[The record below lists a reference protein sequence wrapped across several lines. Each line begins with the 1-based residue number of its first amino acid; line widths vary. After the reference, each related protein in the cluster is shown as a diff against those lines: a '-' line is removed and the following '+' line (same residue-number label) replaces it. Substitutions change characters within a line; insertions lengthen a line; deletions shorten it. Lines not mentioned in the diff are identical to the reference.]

1 MAKKTDGANLW
12 QTVVEQL
19 DHLASLLQL
28 DPGVHA
34 VLREPKR
41 ALEVSIP
48 VKMDDG
54 SLKVFKGYRVHHNLN
69 RGPGKGGIRYHPEV
83 SLDEIKALAALMTW
97 KCAVVDIP
105 YGGAKGGVI
114 CDPKKLSLKELEG
127 LTRRYTSELI
137 PLLGPERDIPAPD
150 VGTNSQIMAW
160 IMDTFSMDKGYSVP
174 SVVTGKPLSIGG
186 SQGREGATARG
197 CVFCLLEAL
206 KTLGQSPHSQR
217 VVIQGFG
224 NVGRH
229 AALDLYERGF
239 QILAVSDSQG
249 GIYDP
254 KGLDPQEVYE
264 TKLKTGSV
272 VHFPKGDKIT
282 NQELLALDC
291 DILVSAALEHQITSS
306 NADQIKAKL
315 IVEGANGPTTPEA
328 DQVLEEKGIFVIPDI
343 LANAG
348 GVVVSY
354 FEWVQG
360 LQAYFWS
367 YEEVD
372 QKLER
377 LMRKAFLEVY
387 ELAQKKKVSMRLAAH
402 MIAVGRV
409 AEATKLRGIYP

>member
-1 MAKKTDGANLW
+1 
-12 QTVVEQL
+12 
-19 DHLASLLQL
+19 LLKL

-34 VLREPKR
+34 ILREPKR
-41 ALEVSIP
+41 ALEVSVP
-48 VKMDDG
+48 VKMDNG

-83 SLDEIKALAALMTW
+83 TLEEIKALAALMTW

-137 PLLGPERDIPAPD
+137 PLLGPEKDIPAPD
-150 VGTNSQIMAW
+150 VGTNSQVMAW

-206 KTLGQSPHSQR
+206 KVLGKSLANQR

-224 NVGRH
+224 NAGRN
-229 AALDLYERGF
+229 AAFDLYERGF
-239 QILAVSDSQG
+239 LVLAVGDSQG
-249 GIYDP
+249 AIYSP
-254 KGLDPQEVYE
+254 QGLDPHKVYQ
-264 TKLKTGSV
+264 TKLETGSV
-272 VHFPKGDKIT
+272 VYFPKGDKIT
-282 NQELLALDC
+282 NQELLELEC
-291 DILVSAALEHQITSS
+291 DILVPAALEHQITSS
-306 NADQIKAKL
+306 NAHQIKAKL
-315 IVEGANGPTTPEA
+315 IVEGANGPTTPKA
-328 DQVLEEKGIFVIPDI
+328 DRVLEERGIFVIPDI

-402 MIAVGRV
+402 MIAVSRV
-409 AEATKLRGIYP
+409 AEATKLRGICS